1 MALLDR
7 VLQRGPADPGGFDD
21 VDESRM
27 TILEH
32 LEALRRVLIVSMIGW
47 AICTAV
53 AFIFWGRILVFLQDR
68 GHVGQLQYFTPT
80 GGFTLGIKIAL
91 IVGLIAAA
99 PVWIQQLWWF
109 VSPGLHRHER
119 RLVLPLVA
127 ATIFFFAVGITFA
140 LFSLPL
146 FLKILSGFAP
156 SDLHYLPVG
165 DDYLNFV
172 LFLILG
178 FGIVF
183 ELPVVIFVLGVL
195 RVITS
200 KWLYANRFYWII
212 GLGILSNM
220 MTPGVDPI
228 TPLFMWIPLYIFWEG
243 TALLLKL
250 TGR

>member
-1 MALLDR
+1 LALLDR
-7 VLQRGPADPGGFDD
+7 VLQRGPADPGGQ
-21 VDESRM
+21 DEVEDSRM

-32 LEALRRVLIVSMIGW
+32 LEALRRVLIVSLAAW
-47 AICTAV
+47 AVTTAV
-53 AFIFWGRILVFLQDR
+53 AFFFWGKILIFLQDR
-68 GHVGQLQYFTPT
+68 GHIGKLQYFTPT

-99 PVWIQQLWWF
+99 PIWIQQLWWF

-119 RLVLPLVA
+119 RLILPLVG
-127 ATIFFFAVGITFA
+127 ATIFFFGVGVSFA

-146 FLKILSGFAP
+146 FLKILGGFAP
-156 SDLHYLPVG
+156 PDLQYLPVG

-183 ELPVVIFVLGVL
+183 ELPVVIFVLGLL
-195 RVITS
+195 RIITS

-212 GLGILSNM
+212 GLGILSNV

-228 TPLFMWIPLYIFWEG
+228 TPLFMWIPLYLFWEG
-243 TALLLKL
+243 TALLLRL
-250 TGR
+250 MGR